1 MRVIHVNED
10 ILLEKGL
17 NEFEIESERDLE
29 LSFRAVE
36 DCEVFVRVK
45 SAKSLTVRTFT
56 AQYQHVSFLFWN
68 ECTESLNVREEHE
81 VLKDADLNVAYGE
94 VNGAATKRNTYVAL
108 RESGAHALV
117 SSASLVSDEKN
128 YVIQVVN
135 YAPHTYGDMKN
146 YAVVLKGGRL
156 SIDAIGKIVKGASAS
171 ESHQTSRALSFEEGQ
186 HSLIVPELL
195 IDEDDVQ
202 ASHAMSIGSVDP
214 DHLYYLETRGL
225 TLSQCTALIS
235 AGYLMP
241 VTETIENETLK
252 QVLKEEMERKIEHLC

>member
-10 ILLEKGL
+10 ILLERGL
-17 NEFEIESERDLE
+17 NEFEIDSNRDLE
-29 LSFRAVE
+29 LSFRAKT

-45 SAKSLTVRTFT
+45 AAKSLVIRTFT
-56 AQYQHVSFLFWN
+56 DDALNVSYLFWN
-68 ECTESLNVREEHE
+68 ECTSSLQVKEEHE
-81 VLKDADLNVAYGE
+81 VLKDAVLNVSYGE
-94 VNGAATKRNTYVAL
+94 VNGSSTKRNTYVAL
-108 RESGAHALV
+108 RENGARACV
-117 SSASLVSDEKN
+117 SSASLVSDVKD

-202 ASHAMSIGSVDP
+202 ASHAMSMGSVDP
-214 DHLYYLETRGL
+214 DHLYYLQTRGL
-225 TLSQCTALIS
+225 TISQCTALIS
-235 AGYLMP
+235 QGYLLP
-241 VTETIENETLK
+241 VTETIANETLRK
-252 QVLKEEMERKIEHLC
+252 LLKDELERKLERLC

>member
-17 NEFEIESERDLE
+17 NEFEIDSQRDLQI
-29 LSFRAVE
+29 SFRCTE
-36 DCEVFVRVK
+36 NCEVFVRIK
-45 SAKSLTVRTFT
+45 NAKSLTIRTFT
-56 AQYQHVSFLFWN
+56 SESQNVSYLFWN
-68 ECTESLNVREEHE
+68 ECKETLTVREEHE
-81 VLKDADLNVAYGE
+81 VLKDADLTVSYGE
-94 VNGAATKRNTYVAL
+94 VNGSATKRNTYVAL
-108 RESGAHALV
+108 RQSGAHALV
-117 SSASLVSDEKN
+117 SSASLVSDTKD
-128 YVIQVVN
+128 YIIQVVN

-146 YAVVLKGGRL
+146 YAVVLNGGRL
-156 SIDAIGKIVKGASAS
+156 SIDAIGKIVKGASGS

-186 HSLIVPELL
+186 HALIVPELL

-202 ASHAMSIGSVDP
+202 ASHAMSMGSVDP
-214 DHLYYLETRGL
+214 DHLYYLQTRGL